1 MGPVEARI
9 LKKILPTEEEEA
21 HLRDGGRDLQ
31 ERLSEPIAARGLDA
45 KPILVGSVAKG
56 VHLHEPEIDMFVA
69 FPPDLPRERLETEGL
84 AMGDILERPVRM
96 YAEHPYTRGWYKRFE
111 VEVVPCYRITD
122 ATQRLSAVDRTPL
135 HVDYVLG
142 HLRED
147 QATEVRLLKAWAE
160 GIGVYGA
167 EAKIR
172 GFSGYLCELLVLKAG
187 TFRGVLEG
195 SLAWRPGIVLELDRA
210 AARTFPEPLTVVDP
224 VDPNRN
230 VASAVSVEQLATFV
244 HAAREY
250 LARPSERFFF
260 PRPLKPLSLSRLRTM
275 AKKRAGG
282 LLAVSV
288 PAPSVTEDVLYPQ
301 LRKGHR
307 AFLDLFH
314 RHAFEVF
321 DSRFDVAGK
330 EAIFLFEFAVDS
342 LPRVSR
348 HQGPPVWVKNAKEFL
363 DKWQRSPKTIA
374 GPFVLGERWAVDVA
388 REATSASA
396 LAKSRWRELSIGKDL
411 EKAARRTLRISAGA
425 SALRAG
431 YAEAWT
437 RLFDKRF
444 PWER

>member
-21 HLRDGGRDLQ
+21 RLRDVVRELQ
-31 ERLSEPIAARGLDA
+31 ERLSERIAARGLDA

-172 GFSGYLCELLVLKAG
+172 GFSGYLCELLGLKAG
-187 TFRGVLEG
+187 TFRGVLEAAN
-195 SLAWRPGIVLELDRA
+195 SWKPGTKIEFETPAGRA
-210 AARTFPEPLTVVDP
+210 FSEPLVVVDP
-224 VDPNRN
+224 VDGNRN
-230 VASAVSVEQLATFV
+230 VASAVSGEQLATFV
-244 HAAREY
+244 HASREY
-250 LARPSERFFF
+250 LLKPTERFFF
-260 PRPLKPLSLSRLRTM
+260 PRPLKPKTVAALRT
-275 AKKRAGG
+275 
-282 LLAVSV
+282 LLRRRDTHLATISM
-288 PAPSVTEDVLYPQ
+288 PAPRITEDVSYPQ
-301 LRKGHR
+301 VR
-307 AFLDLFH
+307 
-314 RHAFEVF
+314 
-321 DSRFDVAGK
+321 
-330 EAIFLFEFAVDS
+330 
-342 LPRVSR
+342 
-348 HQGPPVWVKNAKEFL
+348 
-363 DKWQRSPKTIA
+363 
-374 GPFVLGERWAVDVA
+374 
-388 REATSASA
+388 
-396 LAKSRWRELSIGKDL
+396 
-411 EKAARRTLRISAGA
+411 
-425 SALRAG
+425 
-431 YAEAWT
+431 
-437 RLFDKRF
+437 
-444 PWER
+444 